1 MPSPL
6 PPRYDNRPD
15 QLALDDVNLVLQPGR
30 LTALVGLSGSG
41 KTTLVSLLQRHYD
54 PTGGQVLVDG
64 SDLREVRGAEGGG
77 AWVPGLCATCMST
90 PHAALNST
98 CCTGKHM
105 LACARPMWRC
115 NACTNYQ
122 RPHA

>member
-1 MPSPL
+1 VPAPL

-64 SDLREVRGAEGGG
+64 SDLREVRGAEGG
-77 AWVPGLCATCMST
+77 
-90 PHAALNST
+90 
-98 CCTGKHM
+98 
-105 LACARPMWRC
+105 
-115 NACTNYQ
+115 
-122 RPHA
+122 